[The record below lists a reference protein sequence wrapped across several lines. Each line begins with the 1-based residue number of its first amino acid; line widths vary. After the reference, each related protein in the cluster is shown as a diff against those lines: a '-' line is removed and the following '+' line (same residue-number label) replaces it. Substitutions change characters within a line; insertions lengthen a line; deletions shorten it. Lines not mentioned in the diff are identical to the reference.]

1 MEGEAYFTKYNQQR
15 IISRLHKT
23 LWQINKE
30 KTTHIRWTSK
40 LKTVVLNENYI
51 CMKVYK
57 CMEICENALKHINTE
72 M

>member
-40 LKTVVLNENYI
+40 LKTVVLNEKLYLYEL
-51 CMKVYK
+51 C
-57 CMEICENALKHINTE
+57 INVWKYVK
-72 M
+72 MH